1 MPHLTVTD
9 PGDERLADYVSL
21 TDVALRSRHEPA
33 KGLYIAESSTVLG
46 RALAAGHRPRS
57 VLCAPRWLPDVD
69 QMLAALPDDGA
80 REIPVYVAERGVL
93 EQVTGFHVHRGAL
106 AAMHRPVLP
115 PLADVLAG
123 ARRVAVLEDIVDH
136 TNVGA
141 VIRSAAALGV
151 DAVLVTPRCAD
162 PLYRRSVRVSMG
174 TVFQVPWTRI
184 DPWPAGID
192 VLRDAGFTVAALAL
206 SAGAVALD
214 ALAADPPERLALVL
228 GAEGDG
234 LAPATVTGADVVV
247 RIPMAGGVDSLNVAA
262 ASAVAFWATRCS
274 PRGRRMSP

>member
-1 MPHLTVTD
+1 MPVITIDD
-9 PGDERLADYVSL
+9 PADERLSDYTDL
-21 TDVALRSRHEPA
+21 TDVALRSRSEPA
-33 KGLYIAESSTVLG
+33 KGLYIAESSTVLR
-46 RALAAGHRPRS
+46 RALEAGHRPRS
-57 VLCAPRWLPDVD
+57 VLLAHRWLPDVEE
-69 QMLAALPDDGA
+69 MLAAVPDGGA
-80 REIPVYVAERGVL
+80 VPVYVAAPALL

-115 PLADVLAG
+115 TVADLLASARGGRG

-141 VIRSAAALGV
+141 IFRSAAGIGV

-184 DPWPAGID
+184 DPWPEGIE
-192 VLRDAGFTVAALAL
+192 VLRAAGFVTAALAL
-206 SAGAVALD
+206 TDRAITLD
-214 ALAADPPERLALVL
+214 ELAADAPEQLALVL
-228 GAEGDG
+228 GTEGDG
-234 LAPATVTGADVVV
+234 LRPGTITGADIVV

-262 ASAVAFWATRCS
+262 ASAVAFWATR
-274 PRGRRMSP
+274 